1 MKNGKNCKA
10 RGRGEIQTEAI
21 MVTVL
26 QFRSSQDSSPA
37 SRVRSDSFGANAGS
51 EKRASAQR
59 KRVVRHRV
67 RVQTKSRTRRAA
79 VKGAAGPQCKD
90 SCGTRAIAANITKMA
105 VAAATRSQSRT
116 VRIGVD
122 SPAAWRPSMRAW
134 TKSSA
139 TL

>member
-10 RGRGEIQTEAI
+10 RGRVEIQTEAI

-37 SRVRSDSFGANAGS
+37 SRVRSDSGANAGS

-79 VKGAAGPQCKD
+79 VKSAAGPQCKD

-105 VAAATRSQSRT
+105 VAAAT
-116 VRIGVD
+116 
-122 SPAAWRPSMRAW
+122 
-134 TKSSA
+134 
-139 TL
+139 